1 MSIPVPIEQLRRASD
16 ERGGRAYL
24 LTVTDDARPHA
35 VHLALRWEGDAL
47 AAEVGKRTARNAA
60 ARPDVS
66 LLYPAQRLDEY
77 SLIVDGAA
85 VVDGERLVIT
95 PTKAVLHRPAAAPDP
110 MATCGHDCVPLLAT
124 STERDRR

>member
-35 VHLALRWEGDAL
+35 VHLMLRWEGDAL

-60 ARPDVS
+60 ARPAVS
-66 LLYPAQRLDEY
+66 LLYPAAQLDEY
-77 SLIVDGAA
+77 SLIVDGTA
-85 VVDGERLVIT
+85 VVDGERLIIS
-95 PTKAVLHRPAAAPDP
+95 PTKAVLHRPAPAPD
-110 MATCGHDCVPLLAT
+110 ATSACGHDCVPVLGES
-124 STERDRR
+124 STTKPS